1 MKGAP
6 SLIPRVRGEHGEALI
21 KAGKRKEAE
30 DMLIKVSFGA
40 RVEGFGFRVSFL
52 LLKKAEAVPSTER

>member
-30 DMLIKVSFGA
+30 DMLIKVSIRA
-40 RVEGFGFRVSFL
+40 RVEGFESRV
-52 LLKKAEAVPSTER
+52 